1 MDVPFQELR
10 KQLEDEQLQAD
21 ITHAVNCIQNVL
33 DFANEAIHKEHL
45 AAAVVDL
52 SERVDDWKALKMESF
67 GDLLRFGTFQV
78 VKGDSGK
85 DSEREVCKLAFCV
98 LCFLVPRNGTLLTL
112 PLVPYLSLR
121 AHTPLLQR
129 YQSQQAKVQAYD
141 AKR

>member
-1 MDVPFQELR
+1 M
-10 KQLEDEQLQAD
+10 
-21 ITHAVNCIQNVL
+21 L

-85 DSEREVCKLAFCV
+85 DSEREVCV
-98 LCFLVPRNGTLLTL
+98 LCFLVPRNGTSLTL
-112 PLVPYLSLR
+112 PSVPYLSLR
-121 AHTPLLQR
+121 AHTSLLQR

>member
-1 MDVPFQELR
+1 MAVPSQELR
-10 KQLEDEQLQAD
+10 KQLEDEKLQAD
-21 ITHAVNCIQNVL
+21 ITHAVDCIQNVL

-85 DSEREVCKLAFCV
+85 DSEREVRGLTFCV
-98 LCFLVPRNGTLLTL
+98 LRFHVPRNGTSLTWR
-112 PLVPYLSLR
+112 LVPYLSLR
-121 AHTPLLQR
+121 ANTSLLQR
-129 YQSQQAKVQAYD
+129 YQSQQAKVKAYD
-141 AKR
+141 AER

>member
-1 MDVPFQELR
+1 MVVPSQELR

-21 ITHAVNCIQNVL
+21 ISRAVNCIQNVL

-85 DSEREVCKLAFCV
+85 DSEREVCDIALFWFPKK
-98 LCFLVPRNGTLLTL
+98 
-112 PLVPYLSLR
+112 
-121 AHTPLLQR
+121 AH
-129 YQSQQAKVQAYD
+129 Y
-141 AKR
+141 

>member
-1 MDVPFQELR
+1 MVVPSQELR

-21 ITHAVNCIQNVL
+21 ITHAVNCIQTVL

-85 DSEREVCKLAFCV
+85 DSEREVCDLTFCV
-98 LCFLVPRNGTLLTL
+98 LRFFCSPKWHITNMALSTIYISSSEYSFVAKISTPTSKS
-112 PLVPYLSLR
+112 LSL
-121 AHTPLLQR
+121 
-129 YQSQQAKVQAYD
+129 
-141 AKR
+141 